1 MEYSEAI
8 LFLGKNNDKQKKYEE
23 SEINKFFR
31 TILNDANE
39 NDSLVLVDT
48 SNRLNS
54 IIKDFQDKELQINK
68 DYAEYNNIRLIRV
81 KNNLD
86 VPVCVGINN
95 DDNAGFF
102 SGLKKITEN
111 VFYSI
116 GKKPITYTSIGNNQT
131 KLKFLNK
138 EFKTISA
145 LEIVPVKLKEGDNA

>member
-39 NDSLVLVDT
+39 SDSLVLVDT

-68 DYAEYNNIRLIRV
+68 EYSEYNNIRIIRV

-95 DDNAGFF
+95 DDNAVFLV
-102 SGLKKITEN
+102 GLRR
-111 VFYSI
+111 
-116 GKKPITYTSIGNNQT
+116 
-131 KLKFLNK
+131 
-138 EFKTISA
+138 
-145 LEIVPVKLKEGDNA
+145 